1 MPRKGSVPTLIIF
14 IGFCILYSKSKP
26 SNKTPPNDFKKQP
39 IERATNLEPEFMS
52 EKINVEEDRPVVN
65 YNSCYTAPLEE
76 HILKKNTG
84 HVLGRSYCSTEKY
97 HDLLENSYLNNP
109 KVECLPGFEEA
120 DVYFNIVTKSS
131 LLTKYGDYWC
141 TVGRVCC
148 K

>member
-14 IGFCILYSKSKP
+14 IGFCILYSRSKASKKAP
-26 SNKTPPNDFKKQP
+26 LDFKKQP

-52 EKINVEEDRPVVN
+52 ENINVEKDRPVVN
-65 YNSCYTAPLEE
+65 YNSCYTPPLEE
-76 HILKKNTG
+76 HILKKHTG
-84 HVLGRSYCSTEKY
+84 HVLGRSYCSSEQY
-97 HDLLENSYLNNP
+97 NDLLENSYLNNP

-120 DVYFNIVTKSS
+120 NVYFNIVTKSS

>member
-1 MPRKGSVPTLIIF
+1 MIKKKPFLVITPAYPPPMIGGSIVYI
-14 IGFCILYSKSKP
+14 YS
-26 SNKTPPNDFKKQP
+26 
-39 IERATNLEPEFMS
+39 
-52 EKINVEEDRPVVN
+52 
-65 YNSCYTAPLEE
+65 
-76 HILKKNTG
+76 
-84 HVLGRSYCSTEKY
+84 
-97 HDLLENSYLNNP
+97 LLENSYLNNP